1 MCKYLII
8 ILFFCSSLNIF
19 SQKNKKITLN
29 FDDLMSEISQISKAN
44 NQYVKYDSVLNILS
58 NMQQKLVAQDSIINT
73 LKKNVNVVQLKSDST
88 YQIGYY
94 VILGAFKISE
104 NAQNLASTK
113 FKYPIIIYRFPSS
126 KLNYVGYKIKSS
138 DDILKVLKI
147 FRKELVRDAWI
158 LKVTQ

>member
-1 MCKYLII
+1 MGKYLFIV
-8 ILFFCSSLNIF
+8 LFLFSSLSIF
-19 SQKNKKITLN
+19 SQKNQKVHLN

-58 NMQQKLVAQDSIINT
+58 NMQQKLIAQDSVINT
-73 LKKNVNVVQLKSDST
+73 LKKNVNIVQIKSDST
-88 YQIGYY
+88 YQVGYY
-94 VILGAFKISE
+94 VIIGAFKIPK
-104 NAQNLASTK
+104 NAQKLASTR
-113 FKYPIIIYRFPSS
+113 FIYPITIYLFPSS